1 MIEIIDKSKCS
12 GCAACANVCP
22 RDCIEMSPDA
32 LGFLYPKVDSQVCI
46 DCGLCAKICPV
57 SNRNSFEEN
66 RIESAYAT
74 KNRDDDVRKN
84 SSSGGVFSLFA
95 QKVLDNGG
103 VVYGAAFDEDCRV
116 NHLSASSKS
125 DLLKLQGSKYL
136 QSNIAFAYRD
146 AEKDLK
152 EGKQVL
158 FTGTPCQV
166 NGLNAYL
173 RQEYDNLITQDLIC
187 HGVLSSVV
195 FEKYLSYRAQKQGAK
210 VQSMTFRDKTNGWK
224 DYAVKINFD
233 DGSKYSIP
241 HTKDEAMRVY
251 LKNYALRPS
260 CYKCAF
266 KGKNRTS
273 DITLA
278 DFWGAKNI
286 VPQMDDDKGL
296 SWVICRSQKG
306 FEYLQ
311 SILAETENQPVNY
324 DEVVKYN
331 MSAEISSPKPK
342 NDDKFCE
349 EILREPFDK
358 VVEKYC
364 RISFA
369 SIVKRKIKSIVKRML
384 EK

>member
-84 SSSGGVFSLFA
+84 SSSGGVFSLLA

-116 NHLSASSKS
+116 NHLSVSSKS
-125 DLLKLQGSKYL
+125 DMLKLQGSKYV

-146 AEKDLK
+146 VEKDLK

-210 VQSMTFRDKTNGWK
+210 VQSMAFRDKTNGWK
-224 DYAVKINFD
+224 DYAIKISFD
-233 DGSKYSIP
+233 DGSQYSIT

-296 SWVICRSQKG
+296 SFVICHSTKG
-306 FEYLQ
+306 SKFLQ
-311 SILAETENQPVNY
+311 SILANTESQSVNY
-324 DEVVKYN
+324 EDVIRYN
-331 MSAEISSPKPK
+331 MSGEKSASEPK
-342 NDDKFCE
+342 NNNEFCK
-349 EILREPFDK
+349 EILENSFAE

-364 RISFA
+364 KVSFKSKLKRVVKA
-369 SIVKRKIKSIVKRML
+369 IVKKIKI
-384 EK
+384 

>member
-66 RIESAYAT
+66 RMELAYAT

-84 SSSGGVFSLFA
+84 SSSGGVFSLLA
-95 QKVLDNGG
+95 QKIIAKNG
-103 VVYGAAFDEDCRV
+103 VVFGAKFNEKMEVVHDFAETIESLADFR
-116 NHLSASSKS
+116 
-125 DLLKLQGSKYL
+125 GSKYL
-136 QSNIAFAYRD
+136 QSKVGDSYSKA
-146 AEKDLK
+146 K
-152 EGKQVL
+152 EFLDSGRLVL

-166 NGLNAYL
+166 YGLHNCLGQQY
-173 RQEYDNLITQDLIC
+173 ENLLTLDIVC
-187 HGVLSSVV
+187 HGVLSTAV
-195 FEKYLSYRAQKQGAK
+195 FEKYISHREEKKGSKAK
-210 VQSMTFRDKTNGWK
+210 SMTFRNKANGWRN
-224 DYAVKINFD
+224 YAIVIDFE
-233 DGSKYSIP
+233 DGSKYVMP
-241 HTKDEAMRVY
+241 HGKDEMMRVY
-251 LKNYALRPS
+251 LSNYAMRPS
-260 CYKCAF
+260 CHECHF
-266 KGKNRTS
+266 KGKNRAS

-278 DFWGAKNI
+278 DFWGAKQV
-286 VPQMDDDKGL
+286 VPQLDDDKGL

-369 SIVKRKIKSIVKRML
+369 SRVKRKIKSIVKRML
-384 EK
+384 GN

>member
-1 MIEIIDKSKCS
+1 MIKITDKSKCS

-22 RDCIEMSPDA
+22 KGCIKMSPDA
-32 LGFLYPKVDSQVCI
+32 LGFLYPKVDSQVCV
-46 DCGLCAKICPV
+46 DCGLCSKIC
-57 SNRNSFEEN
+57 SILNKSSLEEYV
-66 RIESAYAT
+66 EKAYAA
-74 KNRDDDVRKN
+74 KNKDNDVRKN
-84 SSSGGVFSLFA
+84 SSSGGIFSLLA

-103 VVYGAAFDEDCRV
+103 IVYGAAFDEDCRV
-116 NHLSASSKS
+116 NHAAVSSKS
-125 DLLKLQGSKYL
+125 ELSKLQGSKYV
-136 QSNIAFAYRD
+136 QSNIAFVYRNV
-146 AEKDLK
+146 ENDLK
-152 EGKQVL
+152 KGKQVL

-166 NGLNAYL
+166 NGLYAYL

-266 KGKNRTS
+266 KGKNRMS

-278 DFWGAKNI
+278 DFWGAKNV

-296 SWVICRSQKG
+296 SFVICHSAKG
-306 FEYLQ
+306 NELLQ
-311 SILAETENQPVNY
+311 SILPNTESQNVNY
-324 DEVVKYN
+324 EDVIRYN
-331 MSAEISSPKPK
+331 MSCEKSTPEPK
-342 NDDKFCE
+342 NNKEFCQ
-349 EILREPFDK
+349 EILENSFDG
-358 VVEKYC
+358 VVKKYC
-364 RISFA
+364 KVPFKSKLKRVVKA
-369 SIVKRKIKSIVKRML
+369 IVKKIKI
-384 EK
+384 